1 MDVVHFCRII
11 RSTRS
16 SFVCLKK
23 FADYDFDFQVEC
35 AEVEKEGVVLE
46 KRLRERG
53 EGEQGEFMAH
63 WYR

>member
-1 MDVVHFCRII
+1 M
-11 RSTRS
+11 SA
-16 SFVCLKK
+16 KK
-23 FADYDFDFQVEC
+23 NFADYDFDIQVEC

>member
-1 MDVVHFCRII
+1 
-11 RSTRS
+11 
-16 SFVCLKK
+16 
-23 FADYDFDFQVEC
+23 VEC

-53 EGEQGEFMAH
+53 EGEQGEFMAD